1 MNSIKVIL
9 NPVAGR
15 GFAAKS
21 EPDIIRYMK
30 ELELNFDLVRTER
43 SGHAIELAEQ
53 AVYDGFDIVVAV
65 GGDGTNNEVVNGLMN
80 AASKGKEAV
89 MGTFSAGSG
98 SDFTY
103 NVGAPKD
110 LKEACL
116 KIKEGRT
123 RRVDIGKFK
132 TDKHPERY
140 FDNQFGIGFDGTVTL
155 VAKRYKKLRGIALY
169 VPVVFQTI
177 FVDSKP
183 SRVKIKTENEE
194 LNLSALQISIAN
206 GNREGG
212 SFFMA
217 PDAKLDDG
225 LFDICVVEELS
236 RPKIM
241 GMVPKFMAGTHI
253 NHPKTKMLKT
263 KEVSITSEDNL
274 IAHFDGELLENIHEI
289 NCEIIPR
296 CLSVIY

>member
-9 NPVAGR
+9 NPLAGR

-21 EPDIIRYMK
+21 ESDIIRYMK

-43 SGHAIELAEQ
+43 AGHAIELAEQ

-65 GGDGTNNEVVNGLMN
+65 GGDGTNNEVVNGLMK

-183 SRVKIKTENEE
+183 SHVKIKTENEE

-225 LFDICVVEELS
+225 LFDICIVEELT

-241 GMVPKFMAGTHI
+241 GMVPKFMAGTHV

-263 KEVSITSEDNL
+263 KKINITSDEDL
-274 IAHFDGELLENIHEI
+274 IAHFDGELLENLREI
-289 NCEIIPR
+289 NCEIIPN